1 MDSEYLEAYLA
12 GELDERGR
20 EQVLHALRNDEGLR
34 NQFIAQMQMDAAL
47 EAMLSTESGKEQFE
61 AGVLAQLNSEGAGDQ
76 RSFAKS
82 VLTEIVEER
91 ENIRAI
97 RWPDL
102 VKASIVSAA
111 ASIGLMFFLQSI
123 IFSSTEP
130 EADGDDSAN
139 FIARV
144 ERSKDLKWSG
154 ESADKVREDGWLT
167 DGLLEIESGTAMIS
181 FNSGAAA
188 IVEGPA
194 RLSLES
200 NNRAFL
206 QSGRI
211 TAEVPPAA
219 SGFTINTPR
228 LNVVDIGTRFG
239 VAVDENGDT
248 ELHVME
254 GVVEASRT
262 SGNVTAI
269 LVREGSALR
278 ADERTRSELK
288 SIYYAGENFTLQVGS
303 PTIPQPALH
312 YNFDE
317 TGGGLEDSGSEQ
329 LYDIPLVES
338 GGMDHSPR
346 RSAGHSGGGLIFD
359 SGDSLSVDLSREFRM
374 EEAHTVAFWIK
385 IPPRLDRAANEVI
398 ARFGGEGEGWEISA
412 NSHSNHGSRG
422 ALRIDHRDGHI
433 IGSTDIAD
441 GNWHHVAYRFIG
453 GEGADIASHVHL
465 FVDGRPDNIS
475 QSAGEG
481 VHTGYLGTMR
491 IGGMAEGLD
500 GWIDDLIIF
509 REAVPTSVLQ
519 ALSD

>member
-1 MDSEYLEAYLA
+1 MESEHLEAYLA
-12 GELDERGR
+12 EELDERGR
-20 EQVLHALRNDEGLR
+20 EQVRHALRNDEELR
-34 NQFIAQMQMDAAL
+34 ARFLIQMQMDAAL
-47 EAMLSTESGKEQFE
+47 ETIFSPAAGKEQFE

-91 ENIRAI
+91 ENIHAI
-97 RWPDL
+97 RRPDL
-102 VKASIVSAA
+102 VKASLVSAA

-123 IFSSTEP
+123 IFSTTEP
-130 EADGDDSAN
+130 ETDGDDSTN
-139 FIARV
+139 FVARV

-154 ESADKVREDGWLT
+154 QSTGKVREDGWLT
-167 DGLLEIESGTAMIS
+167 DGLLEIESGTAMIA

-200 NNRAFL
+200 NNRVFL
-206 QSGRI
+206 QLGRI

-228 LNVVDIGTRFG
+228 LNAVDIGTRFG
-239 VAVDENGDT
+239 IAVSENGDT

-262 SGNVTAI
+262 SGNAAAM

-278 ADERTRSELK
+278 ADERTLSELK
-288 SIYYAGENFTLQVGS
+288 PVEYAGEIFTLQVGS

-317 TGGGLEDSGSEQ
+317 TGGGVEDFGSEQ
-329 LYDIPLVES
+329 RYDIPLVGS
-338 GGMDHSPR
+338 GGIDNSPR
-346 RSAGHSGGGLIFD
+346 RSAGRSGGGLIFN

-385 IPPRLDRAANEVI
+385 IPPRFGRKANDVI

-422 ALRIDHRDGHI
+422 ALRIDHRNGHI
-433 IGSTDIAD
+433 VGSTDIAD

-453 GEGADIASHVHL
+453 GEGADVASHVHL
-465 FVDGRPDNIS
+465 FVDGRPDSIS
-475 QSAGEG
+475 ESVGEA
-481 VHTGYLGTMR
+481 VKQGYLGTMR
-491 IGGMAEGLD
+491 LGGMAEGLD
-500 GWIDDLIIF
+500 GWIDDLTIF
-509 REAVPTSVLQ
+509 REAVPTTLLQ
-519 ALSD
+519 TLSD